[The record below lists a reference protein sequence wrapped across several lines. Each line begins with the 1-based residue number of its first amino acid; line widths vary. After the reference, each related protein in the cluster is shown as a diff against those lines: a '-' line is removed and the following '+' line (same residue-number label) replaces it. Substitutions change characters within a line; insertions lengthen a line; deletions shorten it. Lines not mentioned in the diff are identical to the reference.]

1 MSNKSLTALIVGVV
15 LAIVLWNSF
24 YIVSQTERAVMLRFG
39 RIVEP
44 DVKPGLHMKIPYV
57 NSVRKFD
64 ARLMTLDSTTSRFLT
79 LEKKALMVDSY
90 AKWRV
95 DDAERFYTATS
106 GMKQIADERLARRL
120 EAALRDQFGKRTLHE
135 SVSGQRDELMA
146 QVTNTLNRAAQQE
159 LGIEVVDVRVKG
171 IDLPREV
178 NRSVFERMSSSVSVK
193 PASIA
198 PRVRNWPKVFVPTPI
213 ASVGCC
219 WQRPSARPKSC
230 AVTAM
235 RRRRRSTRLP
245 MGRTR
250 SSTPS
255 TAACRHTARAS
266 PTRKMCWCWIPRA
279 ISSAIWS
286 PPRRSDGTHPAGD
299 SARRVTRWQ
308 NIAMIRQ
315 PGNSRLFYVCVPVGA
330 PADSRHG

>member
-15 LAIVLWNSF
+15 LAVALWNSF

-64 ARLMTLDSTTSRFLT
+64 ARLLTLDTTTSRFLT

-106 GMKQIADERLARRL
+106 GMKQIADERLSRRL

-135 SVSGQRDELMA
+135 AVSGQRDELMA
-146 QVTNTLNRAAQQE
+146 QVTSSLNRAAQQE

-171 IDLPREV
+171 FDLPREV
-178 NRSVFERMSSSVSVK
+178 NRSVFERMSSEREREAREHRAK
-193 PASIA
+193 GRELAEGIRA
-198 PRVRNWPKVFVPTPI
+198 DADRQRRVLLAEAFRE
-213 ASVGCC
+213 AEELRGDGD
-219 WQRPSARPKSC
+219 ARAAAIYAAAYDQDPEFYSFYRSLQAYRESFANKQDVLVLDPKSEFF
-230 AVTAM
+230 
-235 RRRRRSTRLP
+235 RYLE
-245 MGRTR
+245 
-250 SSTPS
+250 
-255 TAACRHTARAS
+255 
-266 PTRKMCWCWIPRA
+266 K
-279 ISSAIWS
+279 
-286 PPRRSDGTHPAGD
+286 
-299 SARRVTRWQ
+299 
-308 NIAMIRQ
+308 
-315 PGNSRLFYVCVPVGA
+315 SR
-330 PADSRHG
+330 

>member
-135 SVSGQRDELMA
+135 SVSGQRDELMGM
-146 QVTNTLNRAAQQE
+146 VTNSLNRAAQQE

-178 NRSVFERMSSSVSVK
+178 NRSVFERMSSEREREAREHRAKGKELAEGIRADADRQRRVLLAEAFREAEELRGDGDAQAAAIYAAAYGQDAEFYSFHRSLQAYRDSF
-193 PASIA
+193 ASKED
-198 PRVRNWPKVFVPTPI
+198 VLVLD
-213 ASVGCC
+213 
-219 WQRPSARPKSC
+219 PKSDFFRYLES
-230 AVTAM
+230 ATA
-235 RRRRRSTRLP
+235 
-245 MGRTR
+245 
-250 SSTPS
+250 
-255 TAACRHTARAS
+255 
-266 PTRKMCWCWIPRA
+266 K
-279 ISSAIWS
+279 
-286 PPRRSDGTHPAGD
+286 
-299 SARRVTRWQ
+299 
-308 NIAMIRQ
+308 
-315 PGNSRLFYVCVPVGA
+315 
-330 PADSRHG
+330 

>member
-15 LAIVLWNSF
+15 AAIVLWNSF

-135 SVSGQRDELMA
+135 SVSGQRDELMGM
-146 QVTNTLNRAAQQE
+146 VTNSLNRAAQQE
-159 LGIEVVDVRVKG
+159 LGIEVVDVRVKAM
-171 IDLPREV
+171 DLPREV
-178 NRSVFERMSSSVSVK
+178 NRSVFERMSSEREREAREHRAKGKELAEGIRADADRQRRVLLAEAFREAEELRGEGDAQAAAIYAEAYGQDAEFYSFHRSLQAYRDSF
-193 PASIA
+193 ASKEDML
-198 PRVRNWPKVFVPTPI
+198 VLD
-213 ASVGCC
+213 
-219 WQRPSARPKSC
+219 PKSDFFRYLES
-230 AVTAM
+230 ATA
-235 RRRRRSTRLP
+235 
-245 MGRTR
+245 
-250 SSTPS
+250 
-255 TAACRHTARAS
+255 
-266 PTRKMCWCWIPRA
+266 K
-279 ISSAIWS
+279 
-286 PPRRSDGTHPAGD
+286 
-299 SARRVTRWQ
+299 
-308 NIAMIRQ
+308 
-315 PGNSRLFYVCVPVGA
+315 
-330 PADSRHG
+330 